1 MFNSWCS
8 CLKTKTPFLALGL
21 VSILLALCLFGLFR
35 TIKALDMVIQDELR
49 GISNACDVVR
59 QAAQS
64 DTSYDY
70 KTLSRTFLSSVSA
83 DLRALDH
90 IAYQAPLYRDYAL
103 NNLELFVMEMATETD
118 PLAQERNIGVIC
130 QVAEELD
137 QVQEH
142 LDFGYSFLTSR
153 AKTDIIPHL
162 RAVEQLCS
170 GEGA

>member
-35 TIKALDMVIQDELR
+35 TVKALDMVIQDELR

-64 DTSYDY
+64 DTSCDY
-70 KTLSRTFLSSVSA
+70 ETLTQKFYSSVWA

-90 IAYQAPLYRDYAL
+90 IAYRVPLYQDYAL
-103 NNLELFVMEMATETD
+103 NDLEIFAMGVAGETD
-118 PLAQERNIGVIC
+118 PETQEQNIRVIC

-153 AKTDIIPHL
+153 AKTDIVPHL
-162 RAVEQLCS
+162 KTIEQLCS
-170 GEGA
+170 GDGA

>member
-1 MFNSWCS
+1 MAENWRF
-8 CLKTKTPFLALGL
+8 CLKTKIPFLALGL

-35 TIKALDMVIQDELR
+35 TVKALDMVIQDELR

-70 KTLSRTFLSSVSA
+70 ETLTQKFYSSVWA

-90 IAYQAPLYRDYAL
+90 IAYRVPLYQDYAL
-103 NNLELFVMEMATETD
+103 NDLEIFAMGVAGETD
-118 PLAQERNIGVIC
+118 PETQEQNIRIIC
-130 QVAEELD
+130 QVAEKLD
-137 QVQEH
+137 QAQEH

-153 AKTDIIPHL
+153 AKTDIVPHL
-162 RAVEQLCS
+162 KTIEQLCS
-170 GEGA
+170 GDGA